1 MEKVLW
7 DNSVFRSITEMQEVV
22 QKMSKPW
29 YSELE
34 LTRKVLESLNHSIYS
49 DAMKTFSEISKL
61 AQVPGYSSFY
71 FPQVDEDVAEE
82 RDLLADEDITEEV
95 ETSAIYST
103 RANDINKLNQED
115 LEYFRTRSDE
125 VANAIL
131 RTDFE
136 DGMDNDVTELIR
148 SYIKKNKSAA
158 YNWLNELYSKNLKNS
173 SLIEGLL
180 RTLAMVTER
189 GDENSL
195 LPIVIAG
202 LRSGVTS
209 EQEAAIMVIEEWRTK
224 ECLDALKTSLFTP
237 GWIKTYAEKV
247 MKELEEEVS

>member
-7 DNSVFRSITEMQEVV
+7 DNSVLRSVTDMQEAF
-22 QKMSKPW
+22 QKISKPW

-34 LTRKVLESLNHSIYS
+34 QSRKAWESLNHSIYS
-49 DAMKTFSEISKL
+49 DAMKTFSEMSKL
-61 AQVPGYSSFY
+61 AQAPGYSSFY
-71 FPQVDEDVAEE
+71 FPMMDEDVVEE
-82 RDLLADEDITEEV
+82 CDFLIDEDITEEV

-103 RANDINKLNQED
+103 RAIDINKLNQED

-125 VANAIL
+125 VSNAIL

-158 YNWLNELYSKNLKNS
+158 YNWLNELYSKNLKNA

-224 ECLDALKTSLFTP
+224 ECLDALKTTQFGT

-247 MKELEEEVS
+247 MSELEEEV

>member
-7 DNSVFRSITEMQEVV
+7 DNSVLRSVTDMQEAF
-22 QKMSKPW
+22 QKISKPW

-34 LTRKVLESLNHSIYS
+34 QSRKVWESLNHSIYT
-49 DAMKTFSEISKL
+49 DAMKTFSEMSKL
-61 AQVPGYSSFY
+61 AQAPGYSSFY
-71 FPQVDEDVAEE
+71 FPMMDEDVVEVC
-82 RDLLADEDITEEV
+82 DFLIDEDITEEV

-103 RANDINKLNQED
+103 RAIDINKLNQED

-125 VANAIL
+125 VSNAIL

-158 YNWLNELYSKNLKNS
+158 YNWLNELYSKNLKNA

-180 RTLAMVTER
+180 RTLAMVTE
-189 GDENSL
+189 
-195 LPIVIAG
+195 
-202 LRSGVTS
+202 
-209 EQEAAIMVIEEWRTK
+209 
-224 ECLDALKTSLFTP
+224 
-237 GWIKTYAEKV
+237 
-247 MKELEEEVS
+247 

>member
-7 DNSVFRSITEMQEVV
+7 DNSVLRSVTDMQEAF
-22 QKMSKPW
+22 QKISKPW

-34 LTRKVLESLNHSIYS
+34 QSRKVWESLNHSIYT
-49 DAMKTFSEISKL
+49 DAMKTFSEMSKL
-61 AQVPGYSSFY
+61 AQAPGYSSFY
-71 FPQVDEDVAEE
+71 FPMMDEDVVEE
-82 RDLLADEDITEEV
+82 CDFLIDEDITEEV

-103 RANDINKLNQED
+103 RAIDINKLNQED

-125 VANAIL
+125 VSNAIL

-158 YNWLNELYSKNLKNS
+158 YNWLNELYSKNLKNA

-224 ECLDALKTSLFTP
+224 ECLDALKTTQFGT

-247 MKELEEEVS
+247 MSELEEEV